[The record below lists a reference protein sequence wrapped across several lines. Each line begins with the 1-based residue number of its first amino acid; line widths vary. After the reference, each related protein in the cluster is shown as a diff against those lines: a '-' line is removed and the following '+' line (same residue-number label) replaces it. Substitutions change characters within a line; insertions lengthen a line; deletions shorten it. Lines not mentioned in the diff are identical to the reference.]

1 MRPARSLP
9 TILPL
14 SIVGILAAAMGCS
27 APPPAGPPAEAP
39 MVTVA
44 KPLESAVV
52 DNADYTGRTD
62 AVESVE
68 VRARVTGYL
77 SEIKF
82 QAGSDVK
89 AGELLYVIDERPY
102 KAVLDN
108 AEGQIKLAEAKHRFD
123 IAEVNR
129 NAPLVKTGATTQSEF
144 DKMVAARDESAA
156 AIEAKQAAA
165 ESARLNLNFCRIMA
179 PVSGRI
185 SRSLI
190 TTGNLV
196 AADSTLLTSIV
207 SQDPMYILFDMDE
220 PTLLR
225 IQQLIREGKFHAVRR
240 SDKIPVLIG
249 LTNEPGQY
257 PHPGVVES
265 VDNKVDP
272 STGTLKIRAVV
283 PNPIVANG
291 DRLFASGMFVRV
303 RVPLGEPR
311 KQLLV
316 TERAL
321 GTDQGQKYLFV
332 VAKKDGKDVVEYRP
346 VSVGPPEKGG
356 LRVIYPLKLVR
367 AKEGLRMAR
376 PEEAAKAED
385 SLTAGD
391 WVIVDGIQ
399 RARPGLDVRTT
410 EEPMPVRLPMLE
422 AKDAK
427 HEG

>member
-1 MRPARSLP
+1 
-9 TILPL
+9 
-14 SIVGILAAAMGCS
+14 
-27 APPPAGPPAEAP
+27 

-44 KPLESAVV
+44 KPLESDVV
-52 DNADYTGRTD
+52 DNVDYTGRTD

-68 VRARVTGYL
+68 IRARVTGYL

-82 QAGSDVK
+82 KAGSEVK
-89 AGELLYVIDERPY
+89 ADELLFVIDERPY
-102 KAVLDN
+102 KAVLDK
-108 AEGQIKLAEAKHRFD
+108 AEGQIKLAEAKHKFD
-123 IAEVNR
+123 VAEVVR
-129 NAPLVKTGATTQSEF
+129 NEPLVKTGATTKSEF
-144 DKMVAARDESAA
+144 DKMVAARDASAA
-156 AIEAKQAAA
+156 AIEADKAAS

-196 AADSTLLTSIV
+196 AADSTLLTTIV
-207 SQDPMYILFDMDE
+207 SQDPMYVLFDMDE
-220 PTLLR
+220 PTVLR
-225 IQQLIREGKFHAVRR
+225 IQQLIREGKFKSANRT
-240 SDKIPVLIG
+240 DKVPITIG
-249 LTNEPGQY
+249 LTNEAGQY
-257 PHPGVVES
+257 PHAGVIES
-265 VDNKVDP
+265 VDNQVDP

-283 PNPIVANG
+283 PNPVVANG

-321 GTDQGQKYLFV
+321 GSDQGQKYLYV
-332 VAKKDGKDVVEYRP
+332 VTKKDGQDVVEYRP
-346 VSVGPPEKGG
+346 VAVGPSQKGG

-367 AKEGLRMAR
+367 AREGLRMAR
-376 PEEAAKAED
+376 PEEAAKGED

-410 EEPMPVRLPMLE
+410 EEPMPVRLPLLE
-422 AKDAK
+422 AKEANTSK
-427 HEG
+427 SKT